1 MKASS
6 ITTVAALAL
15 ALAGTTF
22 AASGFLKSCS
32 EFALTNLNGEKGRHM
47 MLQANCKVDDKN
59 KNWSQLDLNT
69 CFGWSADSCGF
80 TYPPSGHFTDSVT
93 KCDNNYSGGEEHFG
107 ANFGC
112 RGPCSGSGETY
123 NVFALSKSNILI
135 RLFFLAAAPWP
146 LTQTLTDS
154 YIGNSGGKLAC

>member
-1 MKASS
+1 MKTSS
-6 ITTVAALAL
+6 ITTVAAL

-32 EFALTNLNGEKGRHM
+32 ELALTNLNGDKGRSM
-47 MLQANCKVDDKN
+47 MLQANCKVNDKK

-80 TYPPSGHFTDSVT
+80 TYPPSGHFTDSVSS
-93 KCDNNYSGGEEHFG
+93 CDNNYSGGDEHFG

-112 RGPCSGSGETY
+112 RGPCSGSGEVY
-123 NVFALSKSNILI
+123 NVFALGKFNAL
-135 RLFFLAAAPWP
+135 LPFFFLAKALQP
-146 LTQTLTDS
+146 LICALTDA
-154 YIGNSGGKLAC
+154 YVGNSGGKLVC